1 MPFGNPPFDP
11 SDFGCGPVGDCV
23 ARQGGFDLPARIAP
37 CDKTYA
43 CFLRNTIHL
52 LALLAALTLS
62 AREQTDTLKVLS
74 GIRGADVTVYNLYRE
89 NRATDRAK
97 AMEYAELFLFSA
109 DTTAAEPLLAAVCD
123 ELADWYEYD
132 RSLFSRAIRW
142 RSRSL
147 AIYESLGDRHNEAL
161 AQYWLSREYT
171 SLGQYHRALQYVSS
185 AMNYFERTHDTD
197 NLIECYNILGVVY
210 FTCRQYDRA
219 YEWFT
224 RYTDGARMAGDTSRM
239 VLGLNNSAVLAY
251 TLRDTLKARTL
262 IRESGFLSSAVRD
275 TSKLCKVYLN
285 NVALYL
291 MSKNKNN
298 LYNNTHNQMSGDLQ
312 AAASTLETVKPLL
325 RKPDETGLYYQDEG
339 LLLVAAGRLD
349 EAAAALGK
357 AISAFG
363 TGEYGSKIQHCYG
376 ILQRIYAMKG
386 EYRNAYQALIR
397 YYEADIA
404 NRPRRDLPRLLLGA
418 EGAGDEPRAGEDVP
432 EAEPVIFLC
441 SIGVL
446 SLVFI
451 LILLYGKSKRKSLEI
466 RRQEEEIA
474 SQNELI
480 ELRKLHAYQIG
491 RMTEELSHKLTE
503 LNAGVKDL
511 TTRKKISAICRELV
525 KSKDENEWREMNR
538 FVPAFNSVFYQRLIA
553 DFPTLSINARRLC
566 ALLNMN
572 MTTKEISEITRQSPH
587 SINIARARLRSKF
600 NLTGKTTSLQEIL
613 SRYNP

>member
-23 ARQGGFDLPARIAP
+23 ARQGGFDRPARIAP
-37 CDKTYA
+37 RDKTYA

-171 SLGQYHRALQYVSS
+171 SLRQYHRALQYVSS

-251 TLRDTLKARTL
+251 TLRDALKARTL

-285 NVALYL
+285 NVSLYL
-291 MSKNKNN
+291 
-298 LYNNTHNQMSGDLQ
+298 MSGDLQ

-404 NRPRRDLPRLLLGA
+404 NRPRRDLPRLLQGA

-432 EAEPVIFLC
+432 EAGPEIFLC
-441 SIGVL
+441 SSGVL
-446 SLVFI
+446 SLAFI

-480 ELRKLHAYQIG
+480 ELRKLHDYQIG

-553 DFPTLSINARRLC
+553 DFPTLSINERRLC

-600 NLTGKTTSLQEIL
+600 NLTGKTTSLQEFL

>member
-23 ARQGGFDLPARIAP
+23 ARQGGFDLSARIAP
-37 CDKTYA
+37 CNKTYA

-74 GIRGADVTVYNLYRE
+74 GIRGADVTVYNLYQE

-97 AMEYAELFLFSA
+97 AMEYAELFLSSA

-147 AIYESLGDRHNEAL
+147 SIYESLGDRHNEAL
-161 AQYWLSREYT
+161 AQYRLSREYT

-285 NVALYL
+285 NVSLYL
-291 MSKNKNN
+291 
-298 LYNNTHNQMSGDLQ
+298 MSGDLQ

-339 LLLVAAGRLD
+339 LLLMAAGRLD

-386 EYRNAYQALIR
+386 EYRNAYQALIQ

-404 NRPRRDLPRLLLGA
+404 NRLDEIFLDFYKVQKELEMSREQEKMSRRQNL
-418 EGAGDEPRAGEDVP
+418 
-432 EAEPVIFLC
+432 VIFLC

-480 ELRKLHAYQIG
+480 ELRKLHDYQIG

-503 LNAGVKDL
+503 LNAGVKDQ

-553 DFPTLSINARRLC
+553 DFPTLSINERRLC

-600 NLTGKTTSLQEIL
+600 NLTGKTTSLQEFL

>member
-1 MPFGNPPFDP
+1 M
-11 SDFGCGPVGDCV
+11 
-23 ARQGGFDLPARIAP
+23 
-37 CDKTYA
+37 
-43 CFLRNTIHL
+43 
-52 LALLAALTLS
+52 
-62 AREQTDTLKVLS
+62 
-74 GIRGADVTVYNLYRE
+74 
-89 NRATDRAK
+89 
-97 AMEYAELFLFSA
+97 
-109 DTTAAEPLLAAVCD
+109 
-123 ELADWYEYD
+123 
-132 RSLFSRAIRW
+132 
-142 RSRSL
+142 
-147 AIYESLGDRHNEAL
+147 
-161 AQYWLSREYT
+161 
-171 SLGQYHRALQYVSS
+171 
-185 AMNYFERTHDTD
+185 
-197 NLIECYNILGVVY
+197 
-210 FTCRQYDRA
+210 
-219 YEWFT
+219 
-224 RYTDGARMAGDTSRM
+224 
-239 VLGLNNSAVLAY
+239 
-251 TLRDTLKARTL
+251 
-262 IRESGFLSSAVRD
+262 
-275 TSKLCKVYLN
+275 
-285 NVALYL
+285 
-291 MSKNKNN
+291 
-298 LYNNTHNQMSGDLQ
+298 
-312 AAASTLETVKPLL
+312 
-325 RKPDETGLYYQDEG
+325 
-339 LLLVAAGRLD
+339 AAGRLD

-404 NRPRRDLPRLLLGA
+404 NRPRRDLPRLLQGA

-480 ELRKLHAYQIG
+480 ELRKLHDYQIG

-553 DFPTLSINARRLC
+553 DFPTLSINERRLC

-600 NLTGKTTSLQEIL
+600 NLTGKTTSLQEFL

>member
-1 MPFGNPPFDP
+1 M
-11 SDFGCGPVGDCV
+11 
-23 ARQGGFDLPARIAP
+23 
-37 CDKTYA
+37 
-43 CFLRNTIHL
+43 
-52 LALLAALTLS
+52 
-62 AREQTDTLKVLS
+62 
-74 GIRGADVTVYNLYRE
+74 
-89 NRATDRAK
+89 
-97 AMEYAELFLFSA
+97 
-109 DTTAAEPLLAAVCD
+109 
-123 ELADWYEYD
+123 
-132 RSLFSRAIRW
+132 
-142 RSRSL
+142 
-147 AIYESLGDRHNEAL
+147 
-161 AQYWLSREYT
+161 
-171 SLGQYHRALQYVSS
+171 
-185 AMNYFERTHDTD
+185 
-197 NLIECYNILGVVY
+197 
-210 FTCRQYDRA
+210 
-219 YEWFT
+219 
-224 RYTDGARMAGDTSRM
+224 
-239 VLGLNNSAVLAY
+239 
-251 TLRDTLKARTL
+251 
-262 IRESGFLSSAVRD
+262 
-275 TSKLCKVYLN
+275 
-285 NVALYL
+285 
-291 MSKNKNN
+291 
-298 LYNNTHNQMSGDLQ
+298 
-312 AAASTLETVKPLL
+312 KPLL

-339 LLLVAAGRLD
+339 LLLMAAGRLD

-404 NRPRRDLPRLLLGA
+404 NRPDEIFLDFYKVQKELEMSREQEKMSRRQNL
-418 EGAGDEPRAGEDVP
+418 
-432 EAEPVIFLC
+432 VIFLC

-480 ELRKLHAYQIG
+480 ELRKLHDYQIG

-503 LNAGVKDL
+503 LNAGVKDQ

-525 KSKDENEWREMNR
+525 KSKNENEWREMNR

-553 DFPTLSINARRLC
+553 DFPTLSINERRLC

-600 NLTGKTTSLQEIL
+600 NLTGKTTSLQEFL

>member
-89 NRATDRAK
+89 NRAADRAK
-97 AMEYAELFLFSA
+97 AMEYAELFLSSA
-109 DTTAAEPLLAAVCD
+109 DTTAAVPLLAAVCD

-161 AQYWLSREYT
+161 AQYRLSREYT

-285 NVALYL
+285 NVLLYL
-291 MSKNKNN
+291 
-298 LYNNTHNQMSGDLQ
+298 MSGDLQ

-339 LLLVAAGRLD
+339 LLLMAAGRLD

-357 AISAFG
+357 AISAFV

-376 ILQRIYAMKG
+376 IL
-386 EYRNAYQALIR
+386 
-397 YYEADIA
+397 
-404 NRPRRDLPRLLLGA
+404 
-418 EGAGDEPRAGEDVP
+418 
-432 EAEPVIFLC
+432 
-441 SIGVL
+441 
-446 SLVFI
+446 
-451 LILLYGKSKRKSLEI
+451 
-466 RRQEEEIA
+466 
-474 SQNELI
+474 
-480 ELRKLHAYQIG
+480 
-491 RMTEELSHKLTE
+491 
-503 LNAGVKDL
+503 
-511 TTRKKISAICRELV
+511 
-525 KSKDENEWREMNR
+525 
-538 FVPAFNSVFYQRLIA
+538 
-553 DFPTLSINARRLC
+553 
-566 ALLNMN
+566 
-572 MTTKEISEITRQSPH
+572 
-587 SINIARARLRSKF
+587 
-600 NLTGKTTSLQEIL
+600 
-613 SRYNP
+613 

>member
-23 ARQGGFDLPARIAP
+23 ARQGGFDLSARIAP
-37 CDKTYA
+37 CNKTYA

-74 GIRGADVTVYNLYRE
+74 GIQGADVTVYNLYRE
-89 NRATDRAK
+89 NRAADRAK
-97 AMEYAELFLFSA
+97 AMEYAELFLSSA
-109 DTTAAEPLLAAVCD
+109 DTTAAVPLLAAVCD

-161 AQYWLSREYT
+161 AQYRLSREYT

-285 NVALYL
+285 NVSLYL
-291 MSKNKNN
+291 
-298 LYNNTHNQMSGDLQ
+298 MSGDLQ

-339 LLLVAAGRLD
+339 LLLMAAGRLD

-404 NRPRRDLPRLLLGA
+404 NRPRRDLPRLLQGA

-432 EAEPVIFLC
+432 EAEPGDLP
-441 SIGVL
+441 
-446 SLVFI
+446 
-451 LILLYGKSKRKSLEI
+451 LLDRCAVSGLHPDPAL
-466 RRQEEEIA
+466 RQIQAEESRDSA
-474 SQNELI
+474 SGGGDCQSE
-480 ELRKLHAYQIG
+480 R
-491 RMTEELSHKLTE
+491 
-503 LNAGVKDL
+503 
-511 TTRKKISAICRELV
+511 
-525 KSKDENEWREMNR
+525 
-538 FVPAFNSVFYQRLIA
+538 A
-553 DFPTLSINARRLC
+553 DRTP
-566 ALLNMN
+566 
-572 MTTKEISEITRQSPH
+572 QV
-587 SINIARARLRSKF
+587 ARLLDRADDRGAVAQADG
-600 NLTGKTTSLQEIL
+600 TECRGEGPDYAQEDFGHL
-613 SRYNP
+613 P

>member
-1 MPFGNPPFDP
+1 M
-11 SDFGCGPVGDCV
+11 
-23 ARQGGFDLPARIAP
+23 RTGGGLRGAAGRFRPAGADSP
-37 CDKTYA
+37 ADKTYA

-74 GIRGADVTVYNLYRE
+74 GIRGVDVTAYNLYRE

-97 AMEYAELFLFSA
+97 AMEYAELFLSSA

-161 AQYWLSREYT
+161 AQYRLSREYT

-251 TLRDTLKARTL
+251 TLRDTLKAWTL

-285 NVALYL
+285 NVSLYL
-291 MSKNKNN
+291 
-298 LYNNTHNQMSGDLQ
+298 MSGDLQ

-339 LLLVAAGRLD
+339 LLLMAAGRLD

-386 EYRNAYQALIR
+386 EYRNCLPGTHPVLR
-397 YYEADIA
+397 GRHCE
-404 NRPRRDLPRLLLGA
+404 PSRRDLPRFLQGA
-418 EGAGDEPRAGEDVP
+418 EGAGDEPRTGEDVP
-432 EAEPVIFLC
+432 
-441 SIGVL
+441 
-446 SLVFI
+446 
-451 LILLYGKSKRKSLEI
+451 K
-466 RRQEEEIA
+466 
-474 SQNELI
+474 
-480 ELRKLHAYQIG
+480 
-491 RMTEELSHKLTE
+491 TE
-503 LNAGVKDL
+503 LGDLPLLDRRAVAGLHPDPAL
-511 TTRKKISAICRELV
+511 RQIQAEESRDSASGGGDCQSER
-525 KSKDENEWREMNR
+525 
-538 FVPAFNSVFYQRLIA
+538 A
-553 DFPTLSINARRLC
+553 DRTPQA
-566 ALLNMN
+566 A
-572 MTTKEISEITRQSPH
+572 
-587 SINIARARLRSKF
+587 
-600 NLTGKTTSLQEIL
+600 
-613 SRYNP
+613 

>member
-1 MPFGNPPFDP
+1 MQLGRIFLLLPFGNPPFDP

-23 ARQGGFDLPARIAP
+23 ARQGGFDLSARIAP
-37 CDKTYA
+37 CNKTYA

-89 NRATDRAK
+89 NRAADRAK
-97 AMEYAELFLFSA
+97 AMEYAELFLSSA

-161 AQYWLSREYT
+161 AQYRLSREYT

-239 VLGLNNSAVLAY
+239 VLGLNNSAV
-251 TLRDTLKARTL
+251 
-262 IRESGFLSSAVRD
+262 RD

-285 NVALYL
+285 NVSLYL
-291 MSKNKNN
+291 
-298 LYNNTHNQMSGDLQ
+298 MSGDLQ

-339 LLLVAAGRLD
+339 LLLMAAGRLD
-349 EAAAALGK
+349 EAATALGK

-376 ILQRIYAMKG
+376 IL
-386 EYRNAYQALIR
+386 
-397 YYEADIA
+397 
-404 NRPRRDLPRLLLGA
+404 
-418 EGAGDEPRAGEDVP
+418 
-432 EAEPVIFLC
+432 
-441 SIGVL
+441 
-446 SLVFI
+446 
-451 LILLYGKSKRKSLEI
+451 
-466 RRQEEEIA
+466 
-474 SQNELI
+474 
-480 ELRKLHAYQIG
+480 
-491 RMTEELSHKLTE
+491 
-503 LNAGVKDL
+503 
-511 TTRKKISAICRELV
+511 
-525 KSKDENEWREMNR
+525 
-538 FVPAFNSVFYQRLIA
+538 
-553 DFPTLSINARRLC
+553 
-566 ALLNMN
+566 
-572 MTTKEISEITRQSPH
+572 
-587 SINIARARLRSKF
+587 
-600 NLTGKTTSLQEIL
+600 
-613 SRYNP
+613 

>member
-1 MPFGNPPFDP
+1 M
-11 SDFGCGPVGDCV
+11 GDCV

-147 AIYESLGDRHNEAL
+147 AIYESRGDRHNEAL

-285 NVALYL
+285 NVSLYL
-291 MSKNKNN
+291 
-298 LYNNTHNQMSGDLQ
+298 MSGDLQ

-404 NRPRRDLPRLLLGA
+404 NRPRRDLPRLLQGA

-480 ELRKLHAYQIG
+480 ELRKLHDYQIG

-553 DFPTLSINARRLC
+553 DFPTLSINERRLC

-600 NLTGKTTSLQEIL
+600 NLTGKTTSLQEFL

>member
-11 SDFGCGPVGDCV
+11 SDFGCGLVGDCV
-23 ARQGGFDLPARIAP
+23 ARQGGFDLSARIAP
-37 CDKTYA
+37 CNKTYA

-89 NRATDRAK
+89 NRAADRAK
-97 AMEYAELFLFSA
+97 AMEYAELFLSSA

-161 AQYWLSREYT
+161 AQYRLSREYT

-251 TLRDTLKARTL
+251 TLRDTLKAWTL

-285 NVALYL
+285 NVSLYL
-291 MSKNKNN
+291 MS
-298 LYNNTHNQMSGDLQ
+298 GGP
-312 AAASTLETVKPLL
+312 AG
-325 RKPDETGLYYQDEG
+325 RGLYARDG
-339 LLLVAAGRLD
+339 
-349 EAAAALGK
+349 EAAAPEAGRNRALLPGRGV
-357 AISAFG
+357 APDGCRPAGRGCRSARKGHLGLRNGRVRQQDPALLRHSAAHLRHEGGVSECLSG
-363 TGEYGSKIQHCYG
+363 THPVLRGRHC
-376 ILQRIYAMKG
+376 
-386 EYRNAYQALIR
+386 E
-397 YYEADIA
+397 
-404 NRPRRDLPRLLLGA
+404 PSRRDLPRLLQGA
-418 EGAGDEPRAGEDVP
+418 EGTGDEPRAGEDVP

-480 ELRKLHAYQIG
+480 ELRKLHDYQIG

-538 FVPAFNSVFYQRLIA
+538 FVPAFNSVFYQWLIA
-553 DFPTLSINARRLC
+553 DFPTLSINERRLC

-600 NLTGKTTSLQEIL
+600 NLTGKTTSLQEFL